1 MMTKAERITF
11 LRKRFGIRTQ
21 NEDLIVLQS
30 AKAMLL
36 KADDVDRKKIGEVI
50 VGLARTHKLKD
61 RQLLK
66 FFDTDME
73 RVRKFNSA
81 EQLAEHGLYR
91 ILVTTPF
98 LSETCELF
106 FDSWLAA
113 SYAENPMRCQLRRIG
128 ADAFRIVSI
137 LPDGK
142 EVEHPEDV
150 TLQEAAEYT
159 TCPEEDLKAM
169 PVLN

>member
-1 MMTKAERITF
+1 MTEAENIAY
-11 LRKRFGIRTQ
+11 LRKSFGIKTK
-21 NEDLIVLQS
+21 NKDLLLLESV
-30 AKAMLL
+30 KAMLL
-36 KADDVDRKKIGEVI
+36 RADDDDRRKIGELVVCFNKI
-50 VGLARTHKLKD
+50 HKMTD

-73 RVRKFNSA
+73 RVRKFTSE
-81 EQLAEHGLYR
+81 EQLAEHGLYK
-91 ILVTTPF
+91 ILVTCPF

-137 LPDGK
+137 LPDGQT
-142 EVEHPEDV
+142 VEHPEDV
-150 TLQEAAEYT
+150 TLQEASEYT
-159 TCPEEDLKAM
+159 TCPVSDLKAM

>member
-1 MMTKAERITF
+1 MTEAESIAF
-11 LRKRFGIRTQ
+11 LRKRFGIRTR
-21 NEDLIVLQS
+21 NEDLIILQS

-36 KADDVDRKKIGEVI
+36 KADDDDRKKIGEVI
-50 VGLARTHKLKD
+50 VGLARTHRLTD

-81 EQLAEHGLYR
+81 EQLAEHGIYK
-91 ILVTTPF
+91 ILVTCPF

-113 SYAENPMRCQLRRIG
+113 SYEENPMKCQLRRIG

-142 EVEHPEDV
+142 EVEHGEDV

-159 TCPEEDLKAM
+159 TCPLSDLKDM
-169 PVLN
+169 PILN